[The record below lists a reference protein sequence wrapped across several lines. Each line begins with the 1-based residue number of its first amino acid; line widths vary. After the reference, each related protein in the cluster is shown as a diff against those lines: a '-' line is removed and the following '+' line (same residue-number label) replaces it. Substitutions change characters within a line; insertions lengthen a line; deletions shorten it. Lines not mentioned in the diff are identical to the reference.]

1 MDGKVVDTRTTPK
14 TVPFIQAEDE
24 TFDVGMD
31 TRTGV
36 NDDDYQP
43 PFRFTG
49 KLMKLAFKLGPP
61 QPPPQIVEMEKQLL
75 ERAEKARA
83 ARAK

>member
-1 MDGKVVDTRTTPK
+1 
-14 TVPFIQAEDE
+14 
-24 TFDVGMD
+24 
-31 TRTGV
+31 V
-36 NDDDYQP
+36 NDDDYLP

-49 KLMKLAFKLGPP
+49 TLAKLSFRLGPP
-61 QPPPQIVEMEKQLL
+61 QPPPEIVEMEKQLL